1 MRKFVRLSLLAAGF
15 LAAAGMTAGI
25 ATASTGHQPAARPA
39 AVAPAGAPVCTAG
52 DCVVYDL
59 STQSGCTEST
69 VGATFDSRW
78 TTGLSSRSDE
88 TILGAHIVAY
98 RILFSNGWSGWYVP
112 GVNDIDYKFNVG
124 PNTERHIW
132 SYFYDH
138 THDYIICT

>member
-1 MRKFVRLSLLAAGF
+1 LG
-15 LAAAGMTAGI
+15 
-25 ATASTGHQPAARPA
+25 ARSRSFGSFRS
-39 AVAPAGAPVCTAG
+39 GAPGTAELGHALKPPQHTAPAG

-59 STQSGCTEST
+59 STQSGCTEAT
-69 VGATFDSRW
+69 VGATFDGRW

-88 TILGAHIVAY
+88 TILGGHIVAY

-124 PNTERHIW
+124 PNTERHLW